1 MQYTN
6 SFFRP
11 STRNIVPAGNPTC
24 WRGAP
29 DCTGRSAVGSTPGDG
44 TLAQSTSAMKN
55 SSNQKVSV
63 AGGNTSLGNTT
74 SVQDNFMDSDIPVF
88 AEYYDPEFPAS
99 RILPSP
105 EENSFRNLLK
115 SRLPQL
121 KASQALRERI
131 RLAVENSSNYLS

>member
-1 MQYTN
+1 
-6 SFFRP
+6 
-11 STRNIVPAGNPTC
+11 
-24 WRGAP
+24 
-29 DCTGRSAVGSTPGDG
+29 
-44 TLAQSTSAMKN
+44 
-55 SSNQKVSV
+55 
-63 AGGNTSLGNTT
+63 
-74 SVQDNFMDSDIPVF
+74 MDSDIPVF

-131 RLAVENSSNYLS
+131 RLAVENSSNHPS

>member
-1 MQYTN
+1 M
-6 SFFRP
+6 
-11 STRNIVPAGNPTC
+11 
-24 WRGAP
+24 
-29 DCTGRSAVGSTPGDG
+29 
-44 TLAQSTSAMKN
+44 LAQSTSAMKN
-55 SSNQKVSV
+55 SRNQKAPV
-63 AGGNTSLGNTT
+63 GFGNTGTGANAP
-74 SVQDNFMDSDIPVF
+74 VKDSFLESEIPVF

-131 RLAVENSSNYLS
+131 RLAVENSSTQPS